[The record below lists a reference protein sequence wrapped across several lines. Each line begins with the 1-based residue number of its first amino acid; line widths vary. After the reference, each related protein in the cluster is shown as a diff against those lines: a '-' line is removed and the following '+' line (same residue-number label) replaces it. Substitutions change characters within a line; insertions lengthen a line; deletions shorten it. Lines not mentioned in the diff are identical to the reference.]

1 MWGGDLH
8 VVHGTTL
15 ETDQVVV
22 MAGEP
27 LRQLVACQPLRGQM
41 VGHHSGVLQSRQ
53 RSIERGQ
60 RNPTTQPI
68 GQLGGRHWPGGPCQ
82 LPHDGA
88 TPAGEAD
95 TVFEEP
101 ELHLTLQRRHGHRK
115 SIMIM
120 ILIRMRT
127 ILMVVAIAL
136 ALTGLASCA
145 SDDVGADEGL
155 LVVATTSIWGDV
167 ASQVL
172 GDHGR
177 VETLIPSGV
186 DSHDYQ
192 PSPRAI
198 ALLRDADLVVANGLG
213 LEEGMEDVLAG
224 AAGDGV
230 DVLEIAPLLDPLPL
244 TLDGQP
250 PRTDPHVWLDPVR
263 VADAARLLADRLGA
277 VEPSVDWASSAEDY
291 AERLRSAHEEIA
303 DRLAAVPAQA
313 RRLVSNHESLGYLAQ
328 RYDFE
333 VLAVVIPGGST
344 LAEPSSQHLAD
355 LVALIEEEGVKA
367 IFTETTHSARLAE
380 AVAAEAGDVPVVEL
394 YVEALGD
401 PGSGASTLV
410 DMLVLNAEVMADALT
425 R

>member
-1 MWGGDLH
+1 
-8 VVHGTTL
+8 
-15 ETDQVVV
+15 
-22 MAGEP
+22 
-27 LRQLVACQPLRGQM
+27 
-41 VGHHSGVLQSRQ
+41 
-53 RSIERGQ
+53 
-60 RNPTTQPI
+60 
-68 GQLGGRHWPGGPCQ
+68 
-82 LPHDGA
+82 
-88 TPAGEAD
+88 
-95 TVFEEP
+95 
-101 ELHLTLQRRHGHRK
+101 
-115 SIMIM
+115 MIM

-127 ILMVVAIAL
+127 ILIPVAIAL
-136 ALTGLASCA
+136 GLTGLTGCA
-145 SDDVGADEGL
+145 PDDDGAEDEGL

-177 VETLIPSGV
+177 VETLIPAGV

-198 ALLRDADLVVANGLG
+198 ALLREADLVVANGLG
-213 LEEGMEDVLAG
+213 LEEGMDDVLAD

-230 DVLEIAPLLDPLPL
+230 AVMEIAPLLDPLPL

-250 PRTDPHVWLDPVR
+250 PRPDPHVWLDPVR
-263 VADAARLLADRLGA
+263 VADAARLLADRLAA
-277 VEPSVDWASSAEDY
+277 VEPSVDWATSAEVY
-291 AERLRSAHEEIA
+291 AERVLSAHQEIA
-303 DRLAAVPAQA
+303 DQLAAVPAQA

-333 VLAVVIPGGST
+333 VAAVVVPGGST

-355 LVALIEEEGVKA
+355 LVALIQEQGVKA
-367 IFTETTHSARLAE
+367 VFTETTHSARLAE

-394 YVEALGD
+394 HIEALGD

-410 DMLVLNAEVMADALT
+410 DMLVLNAETIADALT